1 MNSEYLNSEY
11 LNSEYLNSEYLNL
24 EKLEKINNTRKEI
37 YEQLEHGFDFLIKLT
52 NSKHAL
58 DEKEIEI
65 IIKMFKNIEILIE
78 NSNILNEESN
88 IIYGEIIE
96 TIDQKFYKK
105 ISRLQE
111 AGKRNNKTIK
121 KSRKS
126 RNKSKSNKKISK

>member
-1 MNSEYLNSEY
+1 M
-11 LNSEYLNSEYLNL
+11 NSEYLNSEYLNL

-52 NSKHAL
+52 NSEHAL
-58 DEKEIEI
+58 DEEEIKI

-78 NSNILNEESN
+78 NSNKLNEESN
-88 IIYGEIIE
+88 YIYGEIIK
-96 TIDQKFYKK
+96 TIDQKFNKK